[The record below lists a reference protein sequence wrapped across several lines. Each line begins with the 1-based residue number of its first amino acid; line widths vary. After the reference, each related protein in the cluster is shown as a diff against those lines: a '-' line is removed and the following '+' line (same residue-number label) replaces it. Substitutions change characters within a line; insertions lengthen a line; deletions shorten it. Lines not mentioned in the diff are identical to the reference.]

1 MITKEQLEESRKY
14 ASTMDEK
21 ALKVFEILVT
31 KGYRNTPTVEDLQY
45 LESVIRAVEKVYKIG
60 DYTPDE
66 NYFEGSYGE
75 MIDQEFKRLME
86 NPNA

>member
-1 MITKEQLEESRKY
+1 MITKEQFKKSKKY

-21 ALKVFEILVT
+21 ALKVFEILVN
-31 KGYRNTPTVEDLQY
+31 KGYRNIPTVEDLEY
-45 LESVIRAVEKVYKIG
+45 LEAVIRAVEKVYKIG

-66 NYFEGSYGE
+66 TYFQGSYGE
-75 MIDQEFKRLME
+75 MMDEEFKRFME

>member
-14 ASTMDEK
+14 ASTMDKK

-31 KGYRNTPTVEDLQY
+31 KGFRNTPKVEDLKY
-45 LESVIRAVEKVYKIG
+45 LEAVIRAVEKVYKIG
-60 DYTPDE
+60 DYTPDQT
-66 NYFEGSYGE
+66 YFQGSYGE
-75 MIDQEFKRLME
+75 MFDEEFKRFME

>member
-14 ASTMDEK
+14 ASTMNEK

-31 KGYRNTPTVEDLQY
+31 KGYRNVPKVEDLKY

-60 DYTPDE
+60 DYTPDDD
-66 NYFEGSYGE
+66 FFQGSYGE
-75 MIDQEFKRLME
+75 MMDEEFKIFME

>member
-14 ASTMDEK
+14 ASTMDKK

-31 KGYRNTPTVEDLQY
+31 QGYRNVPKVEDLQY
-45 LESVIRAVEKVYKIG
+45 LEAVIRAVEKLYKIG

-66 NYFEGSYGE
+66 TYFEGSYGE
-75 MIDQEFKRLME
+75 MMDEEFKRFIE
-86 NPNA
+86 NQNA

>member
-31 KGYRNTPTVEDLQY
+31 KGYRNVPKVEDLQY

-60 DYTPDE
+60 DYTPD
-66 NYFEGSYGE
+66 YDFFQGSYGE
-75 MIDQEFKRLME
+75 MMDEEFKRFME